1 LGSLCVMY
9 SSKSFINH
17 FHTLKSFIGP
27 RCRLKITSRTFST
40 KNEFPKLKVT
50 EFENGLKVASL
61 PPISMSQTA
70 TIGVWLDAG
79 SVYENEKNNG
89 IAYFLKN
96 LALKGTKQ
104 HNSQEIEN
112 IVDNMGGRFSGYNS
126 RERTVFYVRSLK
138 EDTGKAV
145 SLLNEILQSNTY
157 SQDKIEMTRKQVL
170 DEINQIEKSEQ
181 ELLFDYLHSVAY
193 SGTPLA
199 SPVVGLTETVSKI
212 TGDDILDFKRKYYRP
227 NGMVLVGVGVEHDT
241 LVKAAKDGGFAN
253 LSSQN
258 NAQLTYPVRYTGSEV
273 RFRDDDIP
281 MAYVAIGFKGAGLNT
296 ADYFPLQVLQQL
308 LGSWHQTSGGDSEI
322 SSRLAQI
329 VTEEGRPALGFSA
342 FNSSYKNTGLFGVY
356 FVSNGSRLD
365 DMVYLI
371 EDSYVRVG
379 VGVKNEQVMRARNQV
394 KTNFLQNLN
403 SSLAVSDDIGSQL
416 LSSGTYINPQ
426 EFLQQLE
433 AVDASA
439 VRKAVMEHMYDTD
452 PVVASLG
459 NIDTMPDYTRMRGWT
474 YWLRV

>member
-1 LGSLCVMY
+1 
-9 SSKSFINH
+9 
-17 FHTLKSFIGP
+17 
-27 RCRLKITSRTFST
+27 
-40 KNEFPKLKVT
+40 
-50 EFENGLKVASL
+50 
-61 PPISMSQTA
+61 
-70 TIGVWLDAG
+70 
-79 SVYENEKNNG
+79 
-89 IAYFLKN
+89 
-96 LALKGTKQ
+96 
-104 HNSQEIEN
+104 
-112 IVDNMGGRFSGYNS
+112 
-126 RERTVFYVRSLK
+126 
-138 EDTGKAV
+138 
-145 SLLNEILQSNTY
+145 
-157 SQDKIEMTRKQVL
+157 
-170 DEINQIEKSEQ
+170 
-181 ELLFDYLHSVAY
+181 
-193 SGTPLA
+193 
-199 SPVVGLTETVSKI
+199 
-212 TGDDILDFKRKYYRP
+212 
-227 NGMVLVGVGVEHDT
+227 
-241 LVKAAKDGGFAN
+241 
-253 LSSQN
+253 
-258 NAQLTYPVRYTGSEV
+258 
-273 RFRDDDIP
+273 
-281 MAYVAIGFKGAGLNT
+281 MAYVAIGFKGAGWNT